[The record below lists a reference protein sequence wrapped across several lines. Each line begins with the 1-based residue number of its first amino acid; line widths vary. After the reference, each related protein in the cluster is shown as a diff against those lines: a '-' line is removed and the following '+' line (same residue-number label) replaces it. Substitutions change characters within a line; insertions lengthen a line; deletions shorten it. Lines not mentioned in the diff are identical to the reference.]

1 MREIVT
7 GAPVSTLRSVTPAEV
22 AHEAAAADLAI
33 EDRSRRREAV
43 LHRLEVARTLK
54 RRRVQRRYA

>member
-7 GAPVSTLRSVTPAEV
+7 SAPVSTLRSVTPAEV

-33 EDRSRRREAV
+33 EDRRRRREAV
-43 LHRLEVARTLK
+43 LHRLELARTL
-54 RRRVQRRYA
+54 RRRQRRYA